1 MGIKKEGYFLPSLL
15 NIIALAKNKTPP
27 ITLPAAM

>member
-15 NIIALAKNKTPP
+15 KITASEKNKTPP
-27 ITLPAAM
+27 ITPPAAM